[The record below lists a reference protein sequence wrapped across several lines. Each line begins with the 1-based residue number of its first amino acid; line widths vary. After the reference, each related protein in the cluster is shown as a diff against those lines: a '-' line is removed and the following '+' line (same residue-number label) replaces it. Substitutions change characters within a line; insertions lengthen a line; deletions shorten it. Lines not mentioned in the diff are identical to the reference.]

1 MAREID
7 RGREEERDEQAR
19 VPARLPLRGFVPD
32 DLEEAGAPR
41 HPQRQA
47 PEPPRVYRRHPRAS
61 GQPTRCRSWCA
72 RRGAAGGRAQAP
84 ARKLT
89 RGVAVGQKNACS
101 TAART
106 PLCSNEGMA
115 APEDGHEQDAVGA
128 RGSERPVESLRQL
141 QLPLGWA
148 CASARL
154 SGWRHRRCRRS
165 ASTSRDREATNWTSC
180 FTDTK
185 NHLAFLFKDDDG
197 NARRRCT

>member
-115 APEDGHEQDAVGA
+115 APEDGYDKM
-128 RGSERPVESLRQL
+128 RSERAAQSGQWKVFGNCSCRWPESHHAVLRTHAAAMA
-141 QLPLGWA
+141 LP
-148 CASARL
+148 SP
-154 SGWRHRRCRRS
+154 
-165 ASTSRDREATNWTSC
+165 TV
-180 FTDTK
+180 
-185 NHLAFLFKDDDG
+185 
-197 NARRRCT
+197 RRRGGGAL